1 MSSTLN
7 TFVPVLD
14 GTNYQQWAASM
25 QSFLMSQGQWRVI
38 TKNAPLPV
46 YKNSTQVAPI
56 KADDDTIDVQATRRA
71 QAAADQRAMLTEP
84 TNQDALDEWEELVS
98 KAVGNIR
105 LRLHHTIAYQYNTED
120 DAANLWQSL
129 LNKYGQPG
137 ISRAYIEFKGAMDTN
152 IPNNSDPSP
161 SLDKMMAHFTRL
173 RDIRFEIAPKV
184 QAMMILAKA
193 PASMETIVQVFFQ
206 EGDHDKLTPDGVITS
221 MMTAW
226 EAHNRSGNRTNNQQR
241 ANKLSAVKRD
251 GGPPQFQQ
259 QQQQPYQQQQQRGDG
274 TWQQRGRKRGK
285 RAGVKHAQNQLQQAA
300 IQQPPVQQNQGP
312 PQPPAPQYQWIP
324 QVGSPVTTSQM
335 GYFAAQAKVVPP
347 PPPPSTVYPTFNA
360 ALQLA
365 RNIGVRPSIE
375 ILKTL
380 EVAEIV
386 QGSSD
391 PRPSKRARKSAPKQ
405 LALGAKGNIPSGY
418 IVSSLWV
425 LKQFT
430 QLIPSG

>member
-25 QSFLMSQGQWRVI
+25 QSFLMSQGQWRII

-46 YKNSTQVAPI
+46 YKNSTQVAPV
-56 KADDDTIDVQATRRA
+56 KADDDTINVQATRRA

-173 RDIRFEIAPKV
+173 RDLRFELAPKV

-206 EGDHDKLTPDGVITS
+206 EGDQDKLTPDGVITS

-226 EAHNRSGNRTNNQQR
+226 EAHSRSGNRTNNQQR
-241 ANKLSAVKRD
+241 ANKLSAVRRD

-274 TWQQRGRKRGK
+274 TWQ
-285 RAGVKHAQNQLQQAA
+285 
-300 IQQPPVQQNQGP
+300 
-312 PQPPAPQYQWIP
+312 
-324 QVGSPVTTSQM
+324 
-335 GYFAAQAKVVPP
+335 
-347 PPPPSTVYPTFNA
+347 
-360 ALQLA
+360 
-365 RNIGVRPSIE
+365 
-375 ILKTL
+375 
-380 EVAEIV
+380 
-386 QGSSD
+386 
-391 PRPSKRARKSAPKQ
+391 
-405 LALGAKGNIPSGY
+405 
-418 IVSSLWV
+418 
-425 LKQFT
+425 
-430 QLIPSG
+430 

>member
-14 GTNYQQWAASM
+14 GTNYQQWAAAM

-38 TKNAPLPV
+38 IKDAPQPKYETSEPV
-46 YKNSTQVAPI
+46 EPI
-56 KADDDTIDVQATRRA
+56 KADDDTIDVPATRRA
-71 QAAADQRAMLTEP
+71 QAAADQAAMLTEP
-84 TNQDALDEWEELVS
+84 TNQNALDEWEELVS
-98 KAVGNIR
+98 KAVGNIC
-105 LRLHHTIAYQYNTED
+105 LRLHHTIAYQYNAQD
-120 DAANLWQSL
+120 DAAILWQGL
-129 LNKYGQPG
+129 LTKYGQPG
-137 ISRAYIEFKGAMDTN
+137 ISRAYIEFKGAMDTT

-173 RDIRFEIAPKV
+173 RDLRFELAPKV
-184 QAMMILAKA
+184 QAMMLLSKA
-193 PASMETIVQVFFQ
+193 PASMETVVQVIFQ
-206 EGDHDKLTPDGVITS
+206 DGNYEKLTPEGIIGA

-259 QQQQPYQQQQQRGDG
+259 QQQQPNQQQQQRGDG

-312 PQPPAPQYQWIP
+312 PQPPSPQYQWVP
-324 QVGSPVTTSQM
+324 QQGPSATTSQM

-347 PPPPSTVYPTFNA
+347 PPPSSMYPTFNA

-365 RNIGVRPSIE
+365 RKLDVRPSIQT
-375 ILKTL
+375 LKTL
-380 EVAEIV
+380 EEAEIA

-405 LALGAKGNIPSGY
+405 LGA
-418 IVSSLWV
+418 
-425 LKQFT
+425 T
-430 QLIPSG
+430 QGLEARIG